1 MMKTKS
7 KNSLVHMLK
16 HKMYEIRVSFKYIK
30 CHNILAYN
38 FLNRLIVYVKTEEL
52 YRSQYQNNNKNFG
65 RKKRKKDF
73 ERFKTAAKL
82 EGYLN

>member
-1 MMKTKS
+1 
-7 KNSLVHMLK
+7 MLK